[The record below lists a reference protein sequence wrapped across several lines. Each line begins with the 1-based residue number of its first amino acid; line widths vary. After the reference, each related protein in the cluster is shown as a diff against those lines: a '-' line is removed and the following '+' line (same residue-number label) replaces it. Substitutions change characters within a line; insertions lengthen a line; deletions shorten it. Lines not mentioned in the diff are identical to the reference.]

1 MDIFANNF
9 SSLSLLNFYLLA
21 VIFIIKIT
29 LNSCIHKTRS
39 EVNYWK
45 SCYNNNREV
54 DCMRRVIILDQEPLE
69 P

>member
-1 MDIFANNF
+1 MANNF
-9 SSLSLLNFYLLA
+9 SSLSLLNFYLL

-29 LNSCIHKTRS
+29 LTSFIHKTRS

>member
-9 SSLSLLNFYLLA
+9 SSLSLLNFYLL
-21 VIFIIKIT
+21 VISIIKIT
-29 LNSCIHKTRS
+29 LTSFIVHKTRS